1 MTLQEKPV
9 KKPVK
14 LDQTVLALVVF
25 FIATIL
31 LTVVSYKA
39 GVNDGMDESERHFKK
54 VLKKMTVV
62 QNKCVNVPTY
72 DCYAVKE
79 YE

>member
-1 MTLQEKPV
+1 MTLTEKPV
-9 KKPVK
+9 KKAVK
-14 LDQTVLALVVF
+14 LDPTFLSLVVLF
-25 FIATIL
+25 TASIL
-31 LTVVSYKA
+31 LAMVSYKA
-39 GVNDGMDESERHFKK
+39 GVNNGIEESERNFKK

-72 DCYAVKE
+72 DCYAIKE

>member
-9 KKPVK
+9 KKPFK
-14 LDQTVLALVVF
+14 IDQAFLSLVVLF
-25 FIATIL
+25 TASIL
-31 LTVVSYKA
+31 LAMVSYKS
-39 GVNDGMDESERHFKK
+39 GVNDGIEESERNFKK

-72 DCYAVKE
+72 DCYVIKE

>member
-1 MTLQEKPV
+1 MTLTEKPV
-9 KKPVK
+9 KKAVK
-14 LDQTVLALVVF
+14 LDQTVLPLVAF

-31 LTVVSYKA
+31 LAVVCYKA
-39 GVNDGMDESERHFKK
+39 GVNDGIDESERHFKK

-72 DCYAVKE
+72 DCYPIKE
-79 YE
+79 YN

>member
-1 MTLQEKPV
+1 MTLTEKPV
-9 KKPVK
+9 KKAVK
-14 LDQTVLALVVF
+14 LDQTFLSLVVL
-25 FIATIL
+25 IVAIIL
-31 LTVVSYKA
+31 LSVVSYKA
-39 GVNDGMDESERHFKK
+39 GVNDGIDESERNFKK

-72 DCYAVKE
+72 DCYAIKE

>member
-1 MTLQEKPV
+1 MTLTEKPV

-14 LDQTVLALVVF
+14 IDQAFLSLVVL

-31 LTVVSYKA
+31 LAVVSYKS
-39 GVNDGMDESERHFKK
+39 GVNDGMDESERQFKK

-62 QNKCVNVPTY
+62 QNKCVNVPSY
-72 DCYAVKE
+72 DCYPIKE
-79 YE
+79 F

>member
-1 MTLQEKPV
+1 MTLTEKPV

-14 LDQTVLALVVF
+14 IDQAFLSLVVL

-31 LTVVSYKA
+31 LAVVSYKS
-39 GVNDGMDESERHFKK
+39 GVNDGMDESERQFKK

-62 QNKCVNVPTY
+62 QNKCVNVPSY
-72 DCYAVKE
+72 DCYPIKE
-79 YE
+79 FN

>member
-9 KKPVK
+9 KKPIK
-14 LDQTVLALVVF
+14 LDQTVFSLFVL

-31 LTVVSYKA
+31 LAIVSYQA
-39 GVNDGMDESERHFKK
+39 GLNDGMDESERHFKK

-72 DCYAVKE
+72 DCYPIKE
-79 YE
+79 YN

>member
-1 MTLQEKPV
+1 MTLTEKPV

-14 LDQTVLALVVF
+14 IDQAFLSLVVL

-31 LTVVSYKA
+31 LAVVSYKS
-39 GVNDGMDESERHFKK
+39 GVNDGMDESERQFKK

-62 QNKCVNVPTY
+62 ENKCVNVPSY
-72 DCYAVKE
+72 DCYPIKE
-79 YE
+79 F